1 MKSGFNFGLFPR
13 RQGGNN
19 VIVAST
25 INLGSTKGRG
35 SATRMFNYCN
45 QHSANP
51 SECINQFI
59 NVMTAPIP
67 APAPI
72 PSECDYTF
80 TGTGPLTQTI
90 VNTEIG
96 TAQKIC
102 IVGYTSIDS
111 NAFLFKN
118 QITSVTIGTSVT
130 SIGVQAFRATGLTSI
145 TIPDSVT
152 SIGNYAFYNCSA
164 LTSVVIPSIV
174 TSIGDG
180 VFAYCSALT
189 SVVIPSI
196 VTSIGDEAFYNCFS
210 LTSVTIG
217 SSVTSIG
224 VEAFRA
230 AGLTSIVIPASVTT
244 ISNIAFTGSA
254 LSTVYIADGQIIS
267 GITFT
272 SPDTGVSFFGVT
284 VATELPP

>member
-1 MKSGFNFGLFPR
+1 MSRLNLGFNQRNFNGTKPT
-13 RQGGNN
+13 
-19 VIVAST
+19 ST
-25 INLGSTKGRG
+25 AAINMGTMRGKGST
-35 SATRMFNYCN
+35 SRMFNYCT
-45 QHSANP
+45 QRSANP

-59 NVMTAPIP
+59 NVVTAPIP

-152 SIGNYAFYNCSA
+152 SIGNFAFYNCSA

-254 LSTVYIADGQIIS
+254 LSTVYIADLQIIS